1 MRRLYVKDILKK
13 FYLRTVNYRNGR
25 ATFTFIVHAELNP
38 DAYRHR

>member
-1 MRRLYVKDILKK
+1 MRRLYVKDIPKEFCLS
-13 FYLRTVNYRNGR
+13 YVNYRNGR